1 MPRDDVTRPITLYV
15 EKVEQEPPDIAD
27 LIESRRVSVVDI
39 ELTCQQ
45 ARELV
50 VALRKRDCRETIGSI
65 RIRFKGRLVL
75 P

>member
-1 MPRDDVTRPITLYV
+1 MARDEVTRAIVLYV
-15 EKVEQEPPDIAD
+15 DQVQQEPPDITD

-39 ELTCQQ
+39 EMSCQQ

-65 RIRFKGRLVL
+65 RIRFKGRLIL